1 MSRTDRSP
9 RRIALGLA
17 AGGLAAIVFTVSLW
31 LLLHSQDSSSAR
43 SMGNGVLVGGA
54 AGFVA
59 AVVGV
64 WRAYRRR
71 DSSTTADR
79 VFAREADERD
89 LTVWRS
95 ATSAV
100 GIAAL
105 PLTATAAVVLQLGV
119 PVAAVMAVLLIS
131 ELLVLVGAF
140 LVADRRL

>member
-89 LTVWRS
+89 LAVWRS

-105 PLTATAAVVLQLGV
+105 PLTAITAVVLQLGV
-119 PVAAVMAVLLIS
+119 PVAAAMAVLLIS
-131 ELLVLVGAF
+131 ELLVLIGAF